1 MTKMDED
8 TRVRVNDGEHDETK
22 HCDNL
27 YPTKSISRAW
37 EAQDFNESRHA
48 SMTQAQRE
56 RHQERDGTVFAVAE
70 DHERKGMDNNS
81 MHNGGASH
89 LERHLIA
96 RAKQPVVDSRRER
109 GLVQTKNNRDQMIR
123 SYMTTTEV
131 SNDLEPSKMVGEGG
145 GSQPEPAS
153 KAIVSFGADY
163 NTTKR
168 YDKAHIKGD
177 TESRSVAARHTHYAC
192 TDNLATVHGAPK
204 VNACNS
210 HEKWTNAESP
220 KRDVRI
226 LQVAKTTN
234 RVQRK
239 DPIDM
244 GDLGLSPIKDVLR
257 SKCRQDKDWIKTV
270 PRRNDREWLRGA
282 LV

>member
-1 MTKMDED
+1 MTKMEED

-48 SMTQAQRE
+48 NMTQAQRE
-56 RHQERDGTVFAVAE
+56 RHQERDGTMFAVAE

-131 SNDLEPSKMVGEGG
+131 SNDLE
-145 GSQPEPAS
+145 A
-153 KAIVSFGADY
+153 
-163 NTTKR
+163 
-168 YDKAHIKGD
+168 
-177 TESRSVAARHTHYAC
+177 
-192 TDNLATVHGAPK
+192 
-204 VNACNS
+204 
-210 HEKWTNAESP
+210 
-220 KRDVRI
+220 
-226 LQVAKTTN
+226 
-234 RVQRK
+234 
-239 DPIDM
+239 
-244 GDLGLSPIKDVLR
+244 
-257 SKCRQDKDWIKTV
+257 
-270 PRRNDREWLRGA
+270 
-282 LV
+282 